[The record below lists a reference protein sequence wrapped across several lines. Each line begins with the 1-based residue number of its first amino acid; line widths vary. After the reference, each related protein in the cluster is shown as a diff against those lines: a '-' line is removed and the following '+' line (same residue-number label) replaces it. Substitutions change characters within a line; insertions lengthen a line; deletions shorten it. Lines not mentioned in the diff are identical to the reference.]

1 MKILITE
8 NKRYQLAYKVLDNI
22 LDGLTREN
30 TDLNKGKDSVFSNHQ
45 VSFFY
50 ENGEKVME
58 YQEIKGILYVL
69 RDFISPLK
77 VFSFDEEEINRLI
90 KWWFTNRV
98 RIEPED
104 VYFFR
109 DLRD

>member
-8 NKRYQLAYKVLDNI
+8 NKRYQLAYKI
-22 LDGLTREN
+22 LDDILNGLTRED
-30 TDLNKGKDSVFSNHQ
+30 TDLNRGRGSVFSNHQ
-45 VSFFY
+45 VSFFD

-77 VFSFDEEEINRLI
+77 VFSFDEEELERLVM
-90 KWWFTNRV
+90 WWFTNRV
-98 RIEPED
+98 RIEPEY
-104 VYFFR
+104 VYFISDF
-109 DLRD
+109 D

>member
-8 NKRYQLAYKVLDNI
+8 NKRYQLAYKVLDDT
-22 LDGLTREN
+22 LSKLHREN

-104 VYFFR
+104 VYFVR
-109 DLRD
+109 DLKD

>member
-1 MKILITE
+1 MNILITE

-77 VFSFDEEEINRLI
+77 VFSFDEEELERVVM
-90 KWWFTNRV
+90 WWFTNRV
-98 RIEPED
+98 RIEPEY
-104 VYFFR
+104 VYFISDF
-109 DLRD
+109 D

>member
-1 MKILITE
+1 MKLLITE
-8 NKRYQLAYKVLDNI
+8 NKRYQLAYKVLDK
-22 LDGLTREN
+22 LLQGLTRED
-30 TDLNKGKDSVFSNHQ
+30 TDLNRGRGSVFSNHQ
-45 VSFFY
+45 VSFLD
-50 ENGEKVME
+50 ENGEKIME
-58 YQEIKGILYVL
+58 YQEKKGELYVV

-104 VYFFR
+104 VYFVR
-109 DLRD
+109 DLKD

>member
-8 NKRYQLAYKVLDNI
+8 NKRYQLAYKI
-22 LDGLTREN
+22 LDDVLEGLTRED
-30 TDLNKGKDSVFSNHQ
+30 TDLNRGRGSVFSNHQ
-45 VSFFY
+45 VSFFD

-77 VFSFDEEEINRLI
+77 VFSFDEEELERVVM
-90 KWWFTNRV
+90 WWFTNRV
-98 RIEPED
+98 RIEPEY
-104 VYFFR
+104 VYFISDF
-109 DLRD
+109 D

>member
-8 NKRYQLAYKVLDNI
+8 NTRSQWAYKVLDNI

-104 VYFFR
+104 VYFVK

>member
-8 NKRYQLAYKVLDNI
+8 NKRYQLAYKI
-22 LDGLTREN
+22 LDDILNGLTRED
-30 TDLNKGKDSVFSNHQ
+30 TDLNRGRGSVFSNHQ
-45 VSFFY
+45 VSFFD

-77 VFSFDEEEINRLI
+77 VFSFDEEELERVVM
-90 KWWFTNRV
+90 WWFTNRV
-98 RIEPED
+98 RIEPEY
-104 VYFFR
+104 VYFISDF
-109 DLRD
+109 D

>member
-1 MKILITE
+1 MRMEKRLWSIK
-8 NKRYQLAYKVLDNI
+8 NK
-22 LDGLTREN
+22 
-30 TDLNKGKDSVFSNHQ
+30 KG
-45 VSFFY
+45 
-50 ENGEKVME
+50 E
-58 YQEIKGILYVL
+58 LYVV

-104 VYFFR
+104 VYLFR

>member
-8 NKRYQLAYKVLDNI
+8 NKRYQLAYKVLDNV
-22 LDGLTREN
+22 LSKLTREDIN
-30 TDLNKGKDSVFSNHQ
+30 LNRGKDSVFSNHQ
-45 VSFFY
+45 VSFFR

-77 VFSFDEEEINRLI
+77 VFSFDEEEIDRLI

-104 VYFFR
+104 VYFIR
-109 DLRD
+109 DLKD